1 MEALVGIDA
10 FGFLAREHLLVSR
23 LADLFRVPG
32 DQVADRVEQTVTAL
46 RDAEKELEKLR
57 AQMVL
62 GGAAALAGQAKD
74 LRGVAYVGTEAPEG
88 AAGNDVRTL
97 AQEIRGKIDQAR
109 PAVVAVTGRSGG
121 KASLIVAIN
130 AAAKSRGLS
139 AADLV
144 RGALSGRG
152 GGSADLAQGGGV
164 PASEAANLL
173 TAIEKALSE
182 AS

>member
-1 MEALVGIDA
+1 
-10 FGFLAREHLLVSR
+10 
-23 LADLFRVPG
+23 VPG

-62 GGAAALAGQAKD
+62 GGAGALAGQARD
-74 LRGVAYVGTEAPEG
+74 LGGVAYVGTEAPEG

-97 AQEIRGKIDQAR
+97 AQEIRGRIEPSR
-109 PAVVAVTGRSGG
+109 PAVVAVAARANG

-130 AAAKSRGLS
+130 AAAKSRGVS

-144 RGALSGRG
+144 KGALSGRG
-152 GGSADLAQGGGV
+152 GGNADLAQGGGV
-164 PASEAANLL
+164 PADQVPALLAAV
-173 TAIEKALSE
+173 EKAVTS
-182 AS
+182 AAG